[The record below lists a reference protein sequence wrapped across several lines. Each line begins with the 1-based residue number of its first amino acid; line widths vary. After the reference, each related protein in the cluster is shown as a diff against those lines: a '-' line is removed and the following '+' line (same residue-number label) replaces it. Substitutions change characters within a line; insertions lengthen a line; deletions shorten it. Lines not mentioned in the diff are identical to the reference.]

1 MIDLYSIPV
10 YYISFKKEKDLE
22 KNLTERGF
30 NKIIHFK
37 AINGRKFNPDFLI
50 KKNLITIRSYQ
61 DLLLGR
67 HQHSGMPTIG
77 AIGCTMSHNEIWKL
91 CVEYDLPYVAV
102 AEADLYLNEITPHI
116 EEKIKEILKEPNSV
130 FMSEKIN
137 KQGIVTSFQ
146 GAHFYIISNSAC
158 KELINNVFP
167 IDVQTDYYIAHMD
180 TIKKINLDGF
190 RIGSQKIHLS
200 SIQNLCIKSNLPTSL
215 FPYFIFFI
223 LLVLLI
229 SSTIYLWYSRNK
241 FKQKSITLA
250 NLIKT

>member
-1 MIDLYSIPV
+1 MFDLYSIPV

-67 HQHSGMPTIG
+67 HQHSGMSSLG
-77 AIGCTMSHNEIWKL
+77 VIGCTMSHNEIWKL
-91 CVEYDLPYVAV
+91 CVEYDLPYVAI

-137 KQGIVTSFQ
+137 KQGIVTFFQ
-146 GAHFYIISNSAC
+146 RTHFYIISNSAC

-190 RIGSQKIHLS
+190 IIGTQKKHDSL
-200 SIQNLCIKSNLPTSL
+200 IQDFCIKCKLPTSV
-215 FPYFIFFI
+215 FPYLIIFILFI
-223 LLVLLI
+223 LLVC
-229 SSTIYLWYSRNK
+229 STLYLWYSRNK
-241 FKQKSITLA
+241 FRNQLLSRK
-250 NLIKT
+250 LIKT